1 MCHQIEICSIPAG
14 GKRTNQRNKDTEGRG
29 WGDLIIFFCWA
40 VRLNV
45 PNPKPISD
53 QNVKSIPV
61 FRLSGQGCIRL
72 GKLDLDLEIQI
83 SDFAVK
89 HEIQV
94 VVDFN

>member
-1 MCHQIEICSIPAG
+1 M
-14 GKRTNQRNKDTEGRG
+14 
-29 WGDLIIFFCWA
+29 
-40 VRLNV
+40 RLNAS
-45 PNPKPISD
+45 NPETISD

-61 FRLSGQGCIRL
+61 FRLSGQGSIRL